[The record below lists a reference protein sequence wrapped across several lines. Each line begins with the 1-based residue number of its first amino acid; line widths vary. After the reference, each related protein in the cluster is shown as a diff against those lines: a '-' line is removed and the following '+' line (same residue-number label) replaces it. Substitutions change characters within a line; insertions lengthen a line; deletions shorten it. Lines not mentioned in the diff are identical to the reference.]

1 MTLTHLDESGA
12 ARMVDVGGK
21 AETSRSATA
30 RGSIRMSK
38 SALAAI
44 RNGSGPKGDVLAV
57 ARVAAI
63 MAAKKTADLIPLC
76 HPLAL
81 DSVTVE
87 FTFLEDGV
95 EVSATA
101 SLTEDQW
108 VLNVTVTDDAAK
120 RVHEVTKQHVG
131 RNLALVVDGKVY
143 GTPRIAAAVSGN
155 KYQIGGFDQ
164 SRAEWMATAINN
176 GCRP

>member
-1 MTLTHLDESGA
+1 MYESFRRRSCVSPRRDRKPSFVIVRTLLLLMICLCLACAIAGREAGA
-12 ARMVDVGGK
+12 RCPAIEMSVVADTQSDSTRTVTLNDT
-21 AETSRSATA
+21 ATILISRTPLVAT
-30 RGSIRMSK
+30 
-38 SALAAI
+38 
-44 RNGSGPKGDVLAV
+44 GDITGA
-57 ARVAAI
+57 
-63 MAAKKTADLIPLC
+63 
-76 HPLAL
+76 
-81 DSVTVE
+81 S
-87 FTFLEDGV
+87 
-95 EVSATA
+95 A